1 MKRHYYVSGHILLS
15 LNTKQHLQ
23 RLESS
28 LLSFLGGT
36 INTNN
41 NLQTETN
48 KSSWITCEK
57 QQTCTS
63 RVIHDDLLVLV

>member
-1 MKRHYYVSGHILLS
+1 VYVSGHIPLS

-23 RLESS
+23 RVESS
-28 LLSFLGGT
+28 LLSFSGGNT
-36 INTNN
+36 NTNN
-41 NLQTETN
+41 NWQTETD